1 MASNGTKR
9 ITSLAL
15 AQCERVRGRKRARK
29 RSVSIPPES
38 RCPAYAAKRERGPE
52 MSEQEPCLVCGWNYE
67 PNGSLFCDECES
79 ESEGVK
85 VLSL

>member
-1 MASNGTKR
+1 
-9 ITSLAL
+9 
-15 AQCERVRGRKRARK
+15 
-29 RSVSIPPES
+29 
-38 RCPAYAAKRERGPE
+38 

-67 PNGSLFCDECES
+67 PNGSLICDDCEG